1 MFLAVTVFGVSDGVA
16 LLPLQVLFLNLT
28 LAMLSVAL
36 ASGWALIVELE
47 KVWRRRRSADA
58 G

>member
-1 MFLAVTVFGVSDGVA
+1 VA